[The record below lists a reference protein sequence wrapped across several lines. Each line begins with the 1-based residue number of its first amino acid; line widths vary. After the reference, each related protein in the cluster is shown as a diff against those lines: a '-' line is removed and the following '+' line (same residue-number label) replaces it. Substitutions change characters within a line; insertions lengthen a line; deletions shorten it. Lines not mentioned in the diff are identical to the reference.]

1 MNERHA
7 GRVKWRFPED
17 HGQGEG
23 KGILIIRRD
32 GTQMGA
38 ERSLG
43 RLEESGRIEMGK
55 QLGTAER
62 RKRSYPVSVAQR
74 CGERSRPLFVGMD
87 WGWQRIERAQW
98 QRMSQRWQV
107 GIGRVALRE

>member
-7 GRVKWRFPED
+7 GRVEWRFPED

-62 RKRSYPVSVAQR
+62 RKRSYPASVAT
-74 CGERSRPLFVGMD
+74 L
-87 WGWQRIERAQW
+87 WRARKAAVCSDGQ
-98 QRMSQRWQV
+98 
-107 GIGRVALRE
+107 RVAEK